1 MLGKVTK
8 WQMTEK
14 ERLAYIAKH
23 PIVPTKMPSEAVFA
37 NLTDSNFNQPK
48 KKSGEVN
55 VRTSNGK
62 SN

>member
-1 MLGKVTK
+1 MLGKVK
-8 WQMTEK
+8 VWYMSEE
-14 ERLAYIAKH
+14 ERLAYIAKY
-23 PIVPTKMPSEAVFA
+23 PIVPTKMPTEAVFA

-55 VRTSNGK
+55 ARTSNGK